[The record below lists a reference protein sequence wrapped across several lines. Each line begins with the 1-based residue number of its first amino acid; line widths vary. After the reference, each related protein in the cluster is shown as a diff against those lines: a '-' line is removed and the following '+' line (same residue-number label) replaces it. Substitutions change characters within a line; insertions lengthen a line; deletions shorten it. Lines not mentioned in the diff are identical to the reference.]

1 MEKALTVFQI
11 AKPLLIVFILGIQT
25 KNFKRFLDLV
35 NIRRA
40 ERKLHADIVLDILVC
55 HVTGILGDKVNGS
68 VHRTTGTNQLVCQRF
83 ALCHIEERPCF
94 IKTNHLEDTS
104 IRMNE
109 VQRKGG
115 NDDKHGDRQ
124 HFDCRIV
131 RRCGV
136 PIRQNKIG
144 NLDDIQL
151 LFKADRLLHLAI

>member
-1 MEKALTVFQI
+1 MEQIIEHDMELDNADTTVQILEKALTVFQI

-40 ERKLHADIVLDILVC
+40 ERKLHAVIVLDILVC

-115 NDDKHGDRQ
+115 MTISMEIDSIS
-124 HFDCRIV
+124 IV
-131 RRCGV
+131 V
-136 PIRQNKIG
+136 
-144 NLDDIQL
+144 
-151 LFKADRLLHLAI
+151 